1 MGRVLLPFE
10 YFEPETLAEAIALA
24 GQHDGTYIM
33 GGCTLVPALRRR
45 QRRDKCLISLSRV
58 ARLDAFS
65 IHPKTGLRIG
75 AKVVASALL
84 PHIWA
89 GKRFA
94 ALHEACEQLY
104 PPHVGNMGSVV
115 GNLCSAVPYFD
126 LPTAAMVLD
135 GEMHVTGPDGDR
147 VIALEDFYV
156 AKFETALKP
165 GEIVTHLFC
174 QPYKPDT
181 GSGFKKIYRSR
192 RTTADL
198 HKINAAAMV
207 TLDGDRDKIID
218 ARVVLGSW
226 DARPHRYRGAE
237 ALLIGNAP
245 NFDLFEAA
253 AEAVTAGLAPVTDLE
268 WVEKTRLAQ
277 ARVLLRDTI
286 AQAASRAK
294 SRHDPF
300 EDAAEMLEDAQ

>member
-1 MGRVLLPFE
+1 MGRVLLPFA
-10 YFEPETLAEAIALA
+10 YHEPKTVAEAMELA
-24 GQHDGTYIM
+24 KRDAGTYIM
-33 GGCTLVPALRRR
+33 GGCTLVPSLRRR
-45 QRRDKCLISLSRV
+45 QRRDKCLISLARV
-58 ARLDAFS
+58 EGLDDFG
-65 IHPKTGLRIG
+65 IHPKSGLRIG

-84 PHIWA
+84 PNIWA

-104 PPHVGNMGSVV
+104 PPHIGNMGSVV

-126 LPTAAMVLD
+126 LPTAALALD

-147 VIALEDFYV
+147 VIALEEFYV
-156 AKFETALKP
+156 AKFQTALKP

-181 GSGFKKIYRSR
+181 GSSFKKIYRSR
-192 RTTADL
+192 RTIEDL

-207 TLDGDRDKIID
+207 TLDEERDRIID

-226 DARPHRYRGAE
+226 GHRPNRYRAAE
-237 ALLIGNAP
+237 AALIGNAP
-245 NFDLFEAA
+245 NFDLFVAA
-253 AEAVTAGLAPVTDLE
+253 AEAVTAELLPATDMD
-268 WVEKTRLAQ
+268 WVEKTRFAQ

-300 EDAAEMLEDAQ
+300 EDATEMLEDAR